1 MTVRLEGLEHQHLKE
16 VVVIMRRNRPFGI
29 VIGNIDGIA
38 EIAPAAAW
46 SYIVHVLSLW
56 VVGDGRF

>member
-1 MTVRLEGLEHQHLKE
+1 
-16 VVVIMRRNRPFGI
+16 MRRNRPFGI